1 MAKGADLGNGKIGKL
16 LFSLAVPTIT
26 AQVVNMLYN
35 IVDRIYIGHM
45 PDAGAQALTGVGLVL
60 PVIMLI
66 SAFSALIGMGGSPRA
81 AIMMGKQKNDEA
93 ERIMGNCLSALLV
106 TSVLL
111 TVAFQLFGE
120 PLLWAIGASEATIGY
135 AVGYMRI
142 YVFGTIFVQLSLG
155 MNAFI
160 TTQGYTK
167 VSMLTVIIGAV
178 CNILLDPIFIFVL
191 KLGVQGAALA
201 TILSQG
207 VSAFWVM
214 RFLTGRKTTLKIRF
228 AMMKPEAKVLLPVL
242 ALGISPFVMQSTE
255 SLLSV
260 ALNSSLQK
268 YGGDLAVG
276 AYTIIEIV
284 MQMIMLPMQGL
295 SQGAQPI
302 ISFNY
307 GAGKIDRVKKATRLL
322 ITSTLVYSV
331 SCWLLIMLVPQVL
344 VRVFSNDVEL
354 MGITVWAMRIFL
366 AGTIIFGAQTG
377 CQQSFLALGQ
387 AKISLILA
395 LLRKVIL
402 LIPLIYIL
410 PLFFADKLMAVFL
423 AEPVADVLAAI
434 TTFITFHLWCR
445 RNLKPDNGIQ

>member
-1 MAKGADLGNGKIGKL
+1 MAEGADLGNGKIGKL

-45 PDAGAQALTGVGLVL
+45 PGAGAQALTGVGLVL
-60 PVIMLI
+60 PIIMLI
-66 SAFSALIGMGGSPRA
+66 SAFSSLIGMGGSPRA
-81 AIMMGKQKNDEA
+81 AIMMGKGEDGEA
-93 ERIMGNCLSALLV
+93 EKIMGNCLTALLV
-106 TSVLL
+106 TSVIL
-111 TVAFQLFGE
+111 TVTFLLFGE
-120 PLLWAIGASEATIGY
+120 RLLWAIGASEATIGH
-135 AVGYMRI
+135 AMGYMRI
-142 YVFGTIFVQLSLG
+142 YVCGTVFVQLSLG

-167 VSMLTVIIGAV
+167 VSMLTVVIGAI
-178 CNILLDPIFIFVL
+178 CNIVLDPIFIFVL

-207 VSAFWVM
+207 VSALWVM
-214 RFLTGRKTTLKIRF
+214 RFLLGKQTKLKIRR
-228 AMMKPEAKVLLPVL
+228 ATLRPEAKVLLPVL
-242 ALGISPFVMQSTE
+242 ALGVSPFVMQSTE

-276 AYTIIEIV
+276 AYTIIGSV

-307 GAGKIDRVKKATRLL
+307 GARKIDRVKKATRLL

-331 SCWLLIMLVPQVL
+331 SCWLLIMLFPQIL
-344 VRVFSNDVEL
+344 VRVFSSDPAL
-354 MGITVWAMRIFL
+354 MDITVWAMRIFM

-387 AKISLILA
+387 AKISLLLA
-395 LLRKVIL
+395 LLRKIIL

-423 AEPVADVLAAI
+423 AEPVADVLAAV
-434 TTFITFHLWCR
+434 TTFITFSLWCR
-445 RNLKPDNGIQ
+445 RNLKPDAGIQ

>member
-1 MAKGADLGNGKIGKL
+1 
-16 LFSLAVPTIT
+16 
-26 AQVVNMLYN
+26 
-35 IVDRIYIGHM
+35 
-45 PDAGAQALTGVGLVL
+45 
-60 PVIMLI
+60 
-66 SAFSALIGMGGSPRA
+66 
-81 AIMMGKQKNDEA
+81 
-93 ERIMGNCLSALLV
+93 
-106 TSVLL
+106 
-111 TVAFQLFGE
+111 
-120 PLLWAIGASEATIGY
+120 
-135 AVGYMRI
+135 
-142 YVFGTIFVQLSLG
+142 

-276 AYTIIEIV
+276 AYTIIGSV